1 MNRIFL
7 FLSLMLTLSAT
18 SQIVINE
25 GSNKNYTTIADED
38 GEFEDWIELF
48 NSGST
53 AVDLYN
59 FNLTDDLNQ
68 PSMWTFPHYTLNPG
82 EYLVVFCSEKNR
94 FQTAPFTTVVTNNNF
109 TPTTGWNQH
118 NFTTPFIW
126 DGVSNIVVNTCSYSN
141 TGYIVNSQF
150 NQTNQ
155 PYTAT
160 TFSYVDYSEAACSA
174 NNGGTSTWRPNIRL
188 NNTTIGTGTLQNSP
202 TDYPAPYGNWYWSAR
217 NQMLIRSEELIAA
230 GLTAGPINSLSF
242 SVAATDP
249 ILYTYVEIKMNHTSE
264 TQMTDVFLDSDGSQ
278 FHTNFKIGGNGETVY
293 LIDNTG
299 AVSDS
304 LHVDCQALD
313 ISLGSYPDA
322 SEVISL
328 FSIPTPSN
336 TNANVANGYAAAP
349 LFDLPS
355 GVYNSMQNVSIYD
368 PNNPTGTIRYTLDGS
383 TPNQTSPIYTGQ
395 PIPIYQS
402 RILRAR
408 VYLPN
413 MIPSGPTTAS
423 YLFNVSHQTPIISV
437 STANNNLYGETGI
450 FDHWD
455 QDWLRDAHVD
465 YFDSIP
471 GHPLLFST
479 NSGMMVDGGAG
490 GSRSHP
496 QHSFRLEMA
505 NSVLGEQPIIY
516 PIIPNRPTRNKYSDF
531 YLRNGSNQYL
541 VLPYKDACQ
550 VHLMCNGSNT
560 YFSAWRPVTVYIN
573 GQYFGLYELREK
585 YNKEMFKTLEDA
597 TNSTTEILSLSY
609 WNGGVLRAVDGDV
622 DNFWNSYN
630 AFNALDQ
637 SNINFWDQADQFFD
651 LTYYTDYIISESWM
665 GNVDWPW
672 NNIKI
677 YRSDATNGR
686 WRFATIDLELALQPN
701 GWTDCNSDHIG
712 HMFGSDTP
720 YINVWKKSIQNTKYK
735 NYFIN
740 RFADLMNTNYRDERI
755 IAVEN
760 HFFNQ
765 TLVEMQNEYQRWGD
779 PWNIPGQIDNFY
791 NNHLTFQEQLLCRT
805 GQVRN
810 HIQNGFSL
818 PQQVTVEL
826 DVFPIGAGKIKI
838 STITPDEYPWQGVYF
853 DGVPVKIEAIANSGY
868 AFSHWENS
876 ALITDV
882 NDSIWEDLIT
892 NDNALFKAFFVSTV
906 GIEEND
912 TEFSLY
918 PNPTNDIIY
927 ISHPLIQS
935 KQLQIKISDSQGRVI
950 HKLNSISS
958 SLVSVSVA
966 DLAEGVYLVEILENG
981 ARLHSQKFI
990 KSN

>member
-1 MNRIFL
+1 
-7 FLSLMLTLSAT
+7 
-18 SQIVINE
+18 
-25 GSNKNYTTIADED
+25 
-38 GEFEDWIELF
+38 
-48 NSGST
+48 
-53 AVDLYN
+53 
-59 FNLTDDLNQ
+59 
-68 PSMWTFPHYTLNPG
+68 
-82 EYLVVFCSEKNR
+82 
-94 FQTAPFTTVVTNNNF
+94 
-109 TPTTGWNQH
+109 
-118 NFTTPFIW
+118 
-126 DGVSNIVVNTCSYSN
+126 
-141 TGYIVNSQF
+141 
-150 NQTNQ
+150 
-155 PYTAT
+155 
-160 TFSYVDYSEAACSA
+160 
-174 NNGGTSTWRPNIRL
+174 
-188 NNTTIGTGTLQNSP
+188 
-202 TDYPAPYGNWYWSAR
+202 
-217 NQMLIRSEELIAA
+217 
-230 GLTAGPINSLSF
+230 
-242 SVAATDP
+242 
-249 ILYTYVEIKMNHTSE
+249 
-264 TQMTDVFLDSDGSQ
+264 
-278 FHTNFKIGGNGETVY
+278 
-293 LIDNTG
+293 
-299 AVSDS
+299 
-304 LHVDCQALD
+304 
-313 ISLGSYPDA
+313 
-322 SEVISL
+322 
-328 FSIPTPSN
+328 
-336 TNANVANGYAAAP
+336 
-349 LFDLPS
+349 
-355 GVYNSMQNVSIYD
+355 
-368 PNNPTGTIRYTLDGS
+368 
-383 TPNQTSPIYTGQ
+383 
-395 PIPIYQS
+395 
-402 RILRAR
+402 
-408 VYLPN
+408 
-413 MIPSGPTTAS
+413 
-423 YLFNVSHQTPIISV
+423 
-437 STANNNLYGETGI
+437 
-450 FDHWD
+450 
-455 QDWLRDAHVD
+455 
-465 YFDSIP
+465 
-471 GHPLLFST
+471 
-479 NSGMMVDGGAG
+479 
-490 GSRSHP
+490 
-496 QHSFRLEMA
+496 
-505 NSVLGEQPIIY
+505 
-516 PIIPNRPTRNKYSDF
+516 
-531 YLRNGSNQYL
+531 
-541 VLPYKDACQ
+541 
-550 VHLMCNGSNT
+550 MCNGSNT

-585 YNKEMFKTLEDA
+585 YNKEMFKTLDDA

-609 WNGGVLRAVDGDV
+609 WNGGVLRAIDGDV

-779 PWNIPGQIDNFY
+779 PWNIPGQMDNFY

-958 SLVSVSVA
+958 SLVSVSVE

>member
-1 MNRIFL
+1 
-7 FLSLMLTLSAT
+7 
-18 SQIVINE
+18 
-25 GSNKNYTTIADED
+25 
-38 GEFEDWIELF
+38 
-48 NSGST
+48 
-53 AVDLYN
+53 
-59 FNLTDDLNQ
+59 
-68 PSMWTFPHYTLNPG
+68 
-82 EYLVVFCSEKNR
+82 
-94 FQTAPFTTVVTNNNF
+94 
-109 TPTTGWNQH
+109 
-118 NFTTPFIW
+118 
-126 DGVSNIVVNTCSYSN
+126 
-141 TGYIVNSQF
+141 
-150 NQTNQ
+150 
-155 PYTAT
+155 
-160 TFSYVDYSEAACSA
+160 
-174 NNGGTSTWRPNIRL
+174 
-188 NNTTIGTGTLQNSP
+188 
-202 TDYPAPYGNWYWSAR
+202 
-217 NQMLIRSEELIAA
+217 
-230 GLTAGPINSLSF
+230 
-242 SVAATDP
+242 
-249 ILYTYVEIKMNHTSE
+249 
-264 TQMTDVFLDSDGSQ
+264 
-278 FHTNFKIGGNGETVY
+278 
-293 LIDNTG
+293 
-299 AVSDS
+299 
-304 LHVDCQALD
+304 
-313 ISLGSYPDA
+313 
-322 SEVISL
+322 
-328 FSIPTPSN
+328 
-336 TNANVANGYAAAP
+336 
-349 LFDLPS
+349 
-355 GVYNSMQNVSIYD
+355 
-368 PNNPTGTIRYTLDGS
+368 
-383 TPNQTSPIYTGQ
+383 
-395 PIPIYQS
+395 
-402 RILRAR
+402 
-408 VYLPN
+408 
-413 MIPSGPTTAS
+413 
-423 YLFNVSHQTPIISV
+423 
-437 STANNNLYGETGI
+437 
-450 FDHWD
+450 
-455 QDWLRDAHVD
+455 
-465 YFDSIP
+465 
-471 GHPLLFST
+471 
-479 NSGMMVDGGAG
+479 
-490 GSRSHP
+490 
-496 QHSFRLEMA
+496 
-505 NSVLGEQPIIY
+505 
-516 PIIPNRPTRNKYSDF
+516 
-531 YLRNGSNQYL
+531 
-541 VLPYKDACQ
+541 
-550 VHLMCNGSNT
+550 MCNGSNT

-779 PWNIPGQIDNFY
+779 PWNIPGQMDNFY

-958 SLVSVSVA
+958 SLVSVSVE